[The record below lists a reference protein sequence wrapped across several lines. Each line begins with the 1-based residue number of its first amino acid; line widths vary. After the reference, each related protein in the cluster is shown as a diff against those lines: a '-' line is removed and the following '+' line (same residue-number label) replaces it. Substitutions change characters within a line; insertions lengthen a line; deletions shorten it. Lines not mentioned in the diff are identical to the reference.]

1 MANEFYADED
11 GREPVREW
19 MEDLS
24 KQKRMA
30 LEEAISIVLA
40 ERGLNVIG
48 TEYGK
53 ALGQGLYEF
62 RLRWTAAE
70 VRSKAGRI
78 SDDAAAKSEK
88 ILLRVFFCTAGQKI
102 VLLLNGYDKGRD
114 DSARRQQREI
124 DKSPQAPPR
133 LQDQEELTALCGWTH
148 TGEGDTRSYQ
158 PAR

>member
-1 MANEFYADED
+1 VDQLRAEWEIEFFADGH

-30 LEEAISIVLA
+30 LEEAISVVLA
-40 ERGLNVIG
+40 GQGLAVVG

-70 VRSKAGRI
+70 VRSKAGRV
-78 SDDAAAKSEK
+78 SDDAAVKSEK
-88 ILLRVFFCTAGQKI
+88 SLAR
-102 VLLLNGYDKGRD
+102 VLLH
-114 DSARRQQREI
+114 RRAEDHPAAERLRQG
-124 DKSPQAPPR
+124 PR
-133 LQDQEELTALCGWTH
+133 
-148 TGEGDTRSYQ
+148 
-158 PAR
+158 